1 MDKVEIISLH
11 KRCNKTGIKAGAK
24 KTGAKKT
31 DVKTNTKAPRNGYH
45 LFLREQLDEMTL
57 EARKNYHSIV
67 SRRWKE
73 IKEDPARLS
82 TNNDRDRRIR
92 DDDPLVQHEEVVT
105 GRSAVKGI
113 QRQPKKA
120 PKTPEL
126 VESDDSDDE
135 ESDDADDGEPMVK
148 RIQTL
153 PKKCQKSQM
162 RNLQ

>member
-1 MDKVEIISLH
+1 MDEVEIISLH

-82 TNNDRDRRIR
+82 VYNDRARQMKNEADNS
-92 DDDPLVQHEEVVT
+92 QHEKNSGREVYSKT
-105 GRSAVKGI
+105 
-113 QRQPKKA
+113 A
-120 PKTPEL
+120 PKSNKNSR
-126 VESDDSDDE
+126 VY
-135 ESDDADDGEPMVK
+135 
-148 RIQTL
+148 
-153 PKKCQKSQM
+153 
-162 RNLQ
+162 

>member
-1 MDKVEIISLH
+1 MRSSKRLSQYFVKKVEGDQRRS
-11 KRCNKTGIKAGAK
+11 CKA
-24 KTGAKKT
+24 
-31 DVKTNTKAPRNGYH
+31 
-45 LFLREQLDEMTL
+45 
-57 EARKNYHSIV
+57 I
-67 SRRWKE
+67 
-73 IKEDPARLS
+73 

-135 ESDDADDGEPMVK
+135 ESDDAGDDEPMVK

-153 PKKCQKSQM
+153 PKKYQKHQM

>member
-1 MDKVEIISLH
+1 MDEVEIISLH

-82 TNNDRDRRIR
+82 VYNDRARQMKNEADNS
-92 DDDPLVQHEEVVT
+92 QHEKTVA
-105 GRSAVKGI
+105 GRSTVK
-113 QRQPKKA
+113 QLQKA
-120 PKTPEL
+120 IKTQGFI
-126 VESDDSDDE
+126 DTD
-135 ESDDADDGEPMVK
+135 
-148 RIQTL
+148 
-153 PKKCQKSQM
+153 
-162 RNLQ
+162 